1 MLRKYSNYRT
11 FKDNLQLGIL
21 TSFSAGMVNVMSVIL
36 FFAFTSNVTGH
47 YAILAQEIS
56 KGNWFQA
63 AIVFVWISLF
73 MAGSFTSNLFVIN
86 GKNRRYL
93 AHLIPM
99 VFEVICL
106 LSVAL
111 YLQYYYQ
118 DTLKETEF
126 LIAILLYSMGLQN
139 GLTASISNFAVKT
152 THLTGLTTDLGITFS
167 MFTKREFREDLETVR
182 KAKLLISILC
192 SYLSGGILAGLLYSI
207 IQVKTFYIVC
217 VVLTIVMLYDYY
229 KLAIFKLAQ
238 RKQPYIKRDLL
249 KRRRRE
255 RKPSLY

>member
-106 LSVAL
+106 LCVAL

-167 MFTKREFREDLETVR
+167 MLTKKEFREDLETVR